1 VRFRLLF
8 FDVRCFEFLA
18 VSVLTDAADHGF
30 NSVNRDLMYGG
41 RITSEE
47 RSAISTYIG
56 AGIAVVLAVVGI
68 YFFFL
73 AQKEKKETTTF
84 DPNRPVPSDA
94 VLKSRLKAEEYAVVR
109 GNGSQTPFQ
118 NEFWN
123 NERGGIYVDV
133 TTGEPLFASVD
144 KFDGKVGLPTFT
156 KPISKDFLVEVPDTS
171 NEMQRTQVRAKRS
184 NARLGHVFPDPKS
197 PTGQRYVVYSA
208 AFHFVPVEQ
217 MKDRGYEAYLPLF
230 DKK

>member
-1 VRFRLLF
+1 MR
-8 FDVRCFEFLA
+8 
-18 VSVLTDAADHGF
+18 
-30 NSVNRDLMYGG
+30 GG

-47 RSAISTYIG
+47 KSAISVYVG
-56 AGIAVVLAVVGI
+56 AGVAVVLAVVGI

-73 AQKEKKETTTF
+73 TQKEKKETTTF

-94 VLKSRLKAEEYAVVR
+94 VLKGRLKAEEWSVVR

-123 NERGGIYVDV
+123 NEKVGIYVDV
-133 TTGEPLFASVD
+133 ITGEPLFASVD

-156 KPISKDFLVEVPDTS
+156 KPISYDLLVEVPDNT
-171 NEMQRTQVRAKRS
+171 NEMQRLQVRGKRS
-184 NARLGHVFPDPKS
+184 NARLGHVFADPQS
-197 PTGQRYVVYSA
+197 PTGRRYVVYSA
-208 AFHFVPVEQ
+208 AFHFVPVDQ
-217 MKDRGYEAYLPLF
+217 MKDRGYESYLSLF

>member
-1 VRFRLLF
+1 MP
-8 FDVRCFEFLA
+8 
-18 VSVLTDAADHGF
+18 SITDSI
-30 NSVNRDLMYGG
+30 NVNRDLMYGG

-47 RSAISTYIG
+47 RSAISTYVG
-56 AGIAVVLAVVGI
+56 AGIAIVLAVVGI

-73 AQKEKKETTTF
+73 TQKVKKETTIF
-84 DPNRPVPSDA
+84 DPNRPIPSDA
-94 VLKSRLKAEEYAVVR
+94 VLKSRLKAEEYDVVR

-123 NERGGIYVDV
+123 NEKTGIYVDV
-133 TTGEPLFASVD
+133 ITLEPLFASVD

-156 KPISKDFLVEVPDTS
+156 KPISKDVLVEVPDNS
-171 NEMQRTQVRAKRS
+171 DGMQRTQVRAKRS
-184 NARLGHVFPDPKS
+184 NARLGHVFADPQS
-197 PTGQRYVVYSA
+197 PTGRRYVVYSA
-208 AFHFVPVEQ
+208 AFHFVPVEE